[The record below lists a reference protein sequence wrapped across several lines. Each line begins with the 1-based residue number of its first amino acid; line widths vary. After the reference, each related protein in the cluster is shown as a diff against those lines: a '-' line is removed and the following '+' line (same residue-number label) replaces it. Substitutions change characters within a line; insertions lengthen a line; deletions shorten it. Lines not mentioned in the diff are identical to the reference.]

1 MEVELDPENREG
13 LEKDEQEEEEKE
25 VKSDV
30 DVNSKDTNEIANTSI
45 AASRTRRSTA
55 GLKLS
60 KIGEKKAR
68 GNCNICFNFLS
79 IAVVLSY
86 LDKNFY

>member
-13 LEKDEQEEEEKE
+13 LEKDEQEEEKE
-25 VKSDV
+25 VKNDV

-60 KIGEKKAR
+60 KIGEKKTQ
-68 GNCNICFNFLS
+68 GNSSICFNILS
-79 IAVVLSY
+79 IVVVRSY
-86 LDKNFY
+86 WINNFY

>member
-1 MEVELDPENREG
+1 MEVELDPEKREG

-25 VKSDV
+25 VKSNV

-60 KIGEKKAR
+60 KIGEKK
-68 GNCNICFNFLS
+68 FVS
-79 IAVVLSY
+79 IFSQSRLYFHIWIKIFIEV
-86 LDKNFY
+86 FI

>member
-13 LEKDEQEEEEKE
+13 LEKDEQEEEEEKE

-30 DVNSKDTNEIANTSI
+30 DVNSKGTSETANTSI

-60 KIGEKKAR
+60 KIGEKKTK
-68 GNCNICFNFLS
+68 GNSSIRFNFFC
-79 IAVVLSY
+79 IAVGRSY
-86 LDKNFY
+86 FDKCF

>member
-13 LEKDEQEEEEKE
+13 LEKDEPEEEEQV

-30 DVNSKDTNEIANTSI
+30 DVNSKDISETANTSI

-60 KIGEKKAR
+60 KIGEKKTQ
-68 GNCNICFNFLS
+68 GNSSICFNILS
-79 IAVVLSY
+79 IVVVRSY
-86 LDKNFY
+86 WINNFY